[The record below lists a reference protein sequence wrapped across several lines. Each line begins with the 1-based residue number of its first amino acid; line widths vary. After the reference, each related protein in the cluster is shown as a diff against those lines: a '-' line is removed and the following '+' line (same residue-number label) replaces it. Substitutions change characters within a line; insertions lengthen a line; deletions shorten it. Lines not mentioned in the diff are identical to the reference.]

1 MQKYKKIVVLSS
13 FFSKSKPINY
23 IAVAVYMGA
32 LFSIAHYKKG
42 FEIESTY
49 ISKVIASLFLYILPM
64 LALNFVAQKN
74 DLTNK
79 GTFTIVLYAFLT
91 AILPNSL
98 TNFPVLFSNI
108 FVLLALQSIL
118 HLRNE
123 KQIKAKIF
131 NASIYIGLASLA
143 YFWSI
148 GFVALIFLGI
158 LYFEPNNY
166 RNWII
171 PFIGIIMIYVFAN
184 CFTLF
189 FYDSFFTLTT
199 YVDSI
204 SFSFLEYFTK
214 ELLFSVGVLSICIV
228 FFFSIYLIK
237 FRRKTANTKPILRVV
252 IAYLIVAIA
261 IAVIAP
267 EKDTSE
273 LFFLATPLALIGTT
287 YLEMNYN
294 QLTKEVNIWIFLLIP
309 FIVLL
314 F

>member
-1 MQKYKKIVVLSS
+1 MLSS

-23 IAVAVYMGA
+23 IAVALYMGV

-42 FEIESTY
+42 FEVESTY
-49 ISKVIASLFLYILPM
+49 ILKVIASVFLYILPM

-79 GTFTIVLYAFLT
+79 GTFTILLFAFLT
-91 AILPNSL
+91 TILPSSL
-98 TNFPVLFSNI
+98 TSFPILLSNI
-108 FVLLALQSIL
+108 LILLAVQNIL

-123 KQIKAKIF
+123 KHIKAKIF
-131 NASIYIGLASLA
+131 NASICIGLASLA

-148 GFVALIFLGI
+148 GFIALVFLGI

-166 RNWII
+166 RNWLI
-171 PFIGIIMIYVFAN
+171 PGIGIIMIYVFAN

-189 FYDSFFTLTT
+189 FYDSFFTFTT
-199 YVDSI
+199 YVDSV
-204 SFSFLEYFTK
+204 SFSFREYFTK
-214 ELLFSVGVLSICIV
+214 ESLFSVGVLSICIV

-237 FRRKTANTKPILRVV
+237 FGRKTANTKPILRVV

-294 QLTKEVNIWIFLLIP
+294 RFAKEVNIWIFILIP
-309 FIVLL
+309 FTILL